1 MATLSPTILFSLLV
15 ACLTAW
21 VFTLLRQRRSIRRLE
36 RSQEEMQIEE
46 TLVFDF
52 LHGLGEAFSETIRP
66 ADLHRLIV
74 EGATRVLDAQ
84 GGALYLTDRSGNKL
98 APVFISKGC
107 PPIVDVPPHILQQ
120 AAASPVAL
128 ESFLRLHT
136 IGSGEGLLGRV
147 WQSSGAVCLNEFS
160 EAPEL
165 VKLRDSS
172 FGASSVM
179 VAPLLYA
186 KQNMG
191 VLALANSRMGAP
203 FSQNDFVVFKSI
215 SEQSAFALYNAII
228 YSEANE
234 KKRLDH
240 DLEIA
245 RDIQRILLP
254 AESPN
259 VSGFEING
267 MNIPARQVSGD
278 YFDYIKVDE
287 ERLGVAIADVSGKGV
302 PASLIM
308 AICRSVLRSQ
318 AIGNPSPADVL
329 QKVNRQLYPDIKE
342 DMFIS
347 MAYLVLDHARSAVT
361 LARAGHDAPMLYTQK
376 TQTVTPLKTPGMV
389 VGIDS
394 GDVFD
399 RLTKDVAVP
408 IEAGDCI
415 LLYTDGITEALDN
428 EGNEFGLERMME
440 AFRTSA
446 QKGSQAIVS
455 RLIDDLRNFVGST
468 PQNDDI
474 TLIAIRKT

>member
-1 MATLSPTILFSLLV
+1 MRPSILFWLLI
-15 ACLTAW
+15 ACLAAW
-21 VFTLLRQRRSIRRLE
+21 IYTLVRQRRSIRRLE
-36 RSQEEMQIEE
+36 RSQEEIQVEE

-84 GGALYLTDRSGNKL
+84 GGALYLTDRTGTKL
-98 APVFISKGC
+98 VPTFVSKGC
-107 PPIVDVPPHILQQ
+107 PPLVDVPPHILQQ
-120 AAASPVAL
+120 TAGTPVAL
-128 ESFLRLHT
+128 ENFLRVHN
-136 IGSGEGLLGRV
+136 IGNGEGVLGRV
-147 WQSSGAVCLNEFS
+147 WQAATPLCLNEFS

-165 VKLRDSS
+165 ATLRDSS
-172 FGASSVM
+172 LGATSVM

-191 VLALANSRMGAP
+191 VLALANSRMGSP

-240 DLEIA
+240 DLAIA

-254 AESPN
+254 AEAPIVN
-259 VSGFEING
+259 GFEIGG
-267 MNIPARQVSGD
+267 MNVPARQVSGD
-278 YFDYIKVDE
+278 YFDYIKVDD
-287 ERLGVAIADVSGKGV
+287 ERLGVAIADVSGKGI

-318 AIGNPSPADVL
+318 AIGNSSPADVL

-347 MAYLVLDHARSAVT
+347 MAYLVLDHVRGGVT
-361 LARAGHDAPMLYTQK
+361 LARAGHDAPLLYQQK
-376 TQTVTPLKTPGMV
+376 SQNVTPLKTPGMV

-399 RLTKDVAVP
+399 RLTTDVAVP
-408 IEAGDCI
+408 LERNDCI

-428 EGNEFGLERMME
+428 EGNEFGLER
-440 AFRTSA
+440 TIGSVQSSA
-446 QKGSQAIVS
+446 KEGAQAIVT

-474 TLIAIRKT
+474 TMIAIRKT